1 MTNRHPVAERM
12 FIDGPIGP
20 LEALLERPAE
30 PVAGVCAV
38 CCHPHPLFGGT
49 MQNKVVHALARA
61 ALDCGVTTIR
71 FNFRG
76 VGGSH
81 GAYDN
86 GVGETDD
93 ALAVAQW
100 AGQALGAS
108 RLWAMGFSFGSF
120 VAYGMALARGAERLV
135 TVAPPVQRFD
145 FSQLATPRHPWLVVQ
160 GDNDEL
166 VNHESVLAW
175 TRTVEPAPQVAIF
188 PGADHF
194 FHGRITELRETV
206 GKWLREER
214 MADGG

>member
-1 MTNRHPVAERM
+1 MTLKSRSAERL
-12 FIDGPIGP
+12 FIDGPAGP
-20 LEALLERPAE
+20 IEAMLERPAE
-30 PVAGVCAV
+30 PASDVCAV

-49 MQNKVVHALARA
+49 MLNKVVHALARA
-61 ALDCGVTTIR
+61 ALDCGVPALR

-76 VGGSH
+76 VGGSQ

-93 ALAVAQW
+93 AMAVAAW
-100 AGQALGAS
+100 ASQALGAD

-120 VAYGMALARGAERLV
+120 VAYGLSVARGAERLV

-166 VNHESVLAW
+166 VNHDSVLQW
-175 TRTVEPAPQVAIF
+175 TRTLQPPPRVAIL

-206 GKWLREER
+206 REWL
-214 MADGG
+214 GQ

>member
-1 MTNRHPVAERM
+1 MTLRNPAPERL
-12 FIDGPIGP
+12 FIDGPTGP
-20 LEALLERPAE
+20 LEAMLERPAE
-30 PVAGVCAV
+30 SVAGLCAV

-61 ALDCGVTTIR
+61 AVDCGVPAIR

-86 GVGETDD
+86 GVGETED

-100 AGQALGAS
+100 ASQALRAN

-120 VAYGMALARGAERLV
+120 IAYGLAVARGAERLV

-145 FSQLATPRHPWLVVQ
+145 FSQLATPQQPWLVVQ
-160 GDNDEL
+160 GDDDEL
-166 VNHESVLAW
+166 VNHDSVLQW
-175 TRTVEPAPQVAIF
+175 TRSLQPPPRVEIF
-188 PGADHF
+188 AGADHF
-194 FHGRITELRETV
+194 FHGRMTELRETV
-206 GKWLREER
+206 GEWLRT
-214 MADGG
+214 

>member
-1 MTNRHPVAERM
+1 VTAGRAESERL
-12 FIDGPIGP
+12 FIEGPAGP
-20 LEALLERPAE
+20 LEAFVEQPHAAI
-30 PVAGVCAV
+30 PGVYAV

-61 ALDCGVTTIR
+61 VLDCGVPAIR

-93 ALAVAQW
+93 ALAVARW
-100 AGQALGAS
+100 GAAS
-108 RLWAMGFSFGSF
+108 FAADRLWATGFSFGSF
-120 VAYGMALARGAERLV
+120 VAYGLAVTCGAERLV

-145 FSQLATPRHPWLVVQ
+145 FSQLAVPACPWLVVQ
-160 GDNDEL
+160 GDSDEL
-166 VNHESVLAW
+166 VNHESVLEW
-175 TRTVEPAPQVAIF
+175 TRRLRPPPRIAILR
-188 PGADHF
+188 GADHF

-206 GKWLREER
+206 GAWLGR
-214 MADGG
+214 